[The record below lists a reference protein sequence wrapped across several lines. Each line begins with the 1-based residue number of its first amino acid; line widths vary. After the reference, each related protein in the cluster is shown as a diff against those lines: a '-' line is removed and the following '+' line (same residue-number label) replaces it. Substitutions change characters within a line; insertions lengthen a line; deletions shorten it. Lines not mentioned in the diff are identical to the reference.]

1 MQRITISVDDELLG
15 QFDAY
20 MTAKGYGN
28 RSEAFRDLVRDRLS
42 DDRLRPE
49 VRGHCLACFSFVYNH
64 HKRELARRLV
74 EAQHAHHD
82 LGVTTLHVH
91 LDHENCMEAM
101 ILQGQVED
109 VRSFADAISAEGGVR
124 NSSLHLLP
132 VEREQGRHTHAGQGE
147 AGHVHSHGHVH
158 PRT

>member
-1 MQRITISVDDELLG
+1 MQRITISVDDDLLT

-20 MTAKGYGN
+20 MTERGYSN

-42 DDRLRPE
+42 LDRLRPE
-49 VRGHCLACFSFVYNH
+49 AGGHCLACFSFIYNH

-82 LGVTTLHVH
+82 LGITTLHVH

-101 ILQGQVED
+101 ILQGNVD
-109 VRSFADAISAEGGVR
+109 AVRTFTDAIGAEGGVR
-124 NSSLHLLP
+124 NANLHLVP
-132 VEREQGRHTHAGQGE
+132 VEREVGRHGHGAHGE
-147 AGHVHSHGHVH
+147 PHTHVH
-158 PRT
+158 PHT

>member
-1 MQRITISVDDELLG
+1 MQRITISVDDDLLD
-15 QFDAY
+15 QFDSY
-20 MTAKGYGN
+20 MAAKGYGN

-42 DDRLRPE
+42 VDRLRPE
-49 VRGHCLACFSFVYNH
+49 VKGYCLACFSFVYNH
-64 HKRELARRLV
+64 HKRELSRRLI

-101 ILQGQVED
+101 ILQGRAED

-124 NSSLHLLP
+124 NANLHLLP
-132 VEREQGRHTHAGQGE
+132 VEREQSRHVHEGQGE
-147 AGHVHSHGHVH
+147 AVHSHPHVH
-158 PRT
+158 PQT

>member
-1 MQRITISVDDELLG
+1 MQRITISVDDELLE

-20 MTAKGYGN
+20 MTGRGYAN
-28 RSEAFRDLVRDRLS
+28 RSEAFRDLVRARLS

-49 VRGHCLACFSFVYNH
+49 VEGYCLACFSFVYNH

-101 ILQGQVED
+101 ILQGPVTE
-109 VRSFADAISAEGGVR
+109 VRAFADAIAAEGGVR
-124 NSSLHLLP
+124 NASLHLVP
-132 VEREQGRHTHAGQGE
+132 VERELGKHGHGPKSVAREPHA
-147 AGHVHSHGHVH
+147 HVH